1 MNWENLEVAIPS
13 SRPTFPTPNFESM
26 DESGEERIW
35 PNLSFTVEDMMGN
48 LNKKDGHILSLT

>member
-26 DESGEERIW
+26 DESGEERI
-35 PNLSFTVEDMMGN
+35 
-48 LNKKDGHILSLT
+48 